1 MGVFLLLK
9 IIYLYSRIP
18 LSPKF
23 QYKRSENLVPT
34 EKLLGAIERN
44 SQYKL
49 MVVKIFTPFCFDAL
63 QLIQNFEQRGI
74 SYG

>member
-34 EKLLGAIERN
+34 EKLLGARGERELLGERKF
-44 SQYKL
+44 QYKR
-49 MVVKIFTPFCFDAL
+49 
-63 QLIQNFEQRGI
+63 IQ
-74 SYG
+74 